1 MEEVVGSIPT
11 RSTIFSRY
19 VAVSLYLLSGEA
31 ANRAGFC
38 FHGISERIF
47 LVRPRIEIMPTSKPQ
62 RECDLAMNGSANV
75 RSTERPKLATL
86 FNDAADHLQGRIV
99 AIYAILFA
107 FNVGAW
113 LWAGV
118 AFHRYPVLLGTALLA
133 YSFGLRHA
141 VDADHIAAID
151 NVTRKLMQD
160 GKRPVAVGFMF
171 SLGHSTVVVLGAA
184 AIAGA
189 ALTLQHRM
197 DAFRNVAGIVGTLVS
212 AFFLFA
218 IAIVNLIVLRSIY
231 RTFVRVRRGE
241 PYVDEDFNMLLGGR
255 GILARLFRPMF
266 RMISRSWHMYPLGV
280 LFGLGFDTATEIGL
294 LGISAAEASKGLS
307 FWSIL
312 VFPVLFAAG
321 MSLIDTTDNILMLG
335 AYGWAFVKPIR
346 KLYYNLTITS
356 VSVIVALVVGGIE
369 ALGLLGEHFH
379 LEGWFWGVVAKLND
393 NFGTLGYFIV
403 GLFALSWIVS
413 IAFYKWRRFDDLE
426 VEADEEL
433 VAP

>member
-1 MEEVVGSIPT
+1 MATRPT
-11 RSTIFSRY
+11 LKAIFDDDADDLRSRVI
-19 VAVSLYLLSGEA
+19 
-31 ANRAGFC
+31 
-38 FHGISERIF
+38 
-47 LVRPRIEIMPTSKPQ
+47 
-62 RECDLAMNGSANV
+62 
-75 RSTERPKLATL
+75 
-86 FNDAADHLQGRIV
+86 
-99 AIYAILFA
+99 AIYGILVT

-113 LWAGV
+113 LWAGI

-160 GKRPVAVGFMF
+160 GKRPVAVGLMF
-171 SLGHSTVVVLGAA
+171 SLGHSTIVVIGAA
-184 AIAGA
+184 AIAGT
-189 ALTLQHRM
+189 ALALQHRF
-197 DAFRNVAGIVGTLVS
+197 DGIRNIGGVIGTLVS

-231 RTFVRVRRGE
+231 RAFVRVRRGE
-241 PYVDEDFNMLLGGR
+241 PYVEEDFDLLLGNR
-255 GILARLFRPMF
+255 GFLSRLFRPMF
-266 RMISRSWHMYPLGV
+266 RIITRSWHMYPLGV

-307 FWSIL
+307 FGSIL
-312 VFPVLFAAG
+312 VFPILFAAG

-346 KLYYNLTITS
+346 KLYYNMTITS
-356 VSVIVALVVGGIE
+356 VSVLVALVVGGIE
-369 ALGLLGEHFH
+369 ALGLVADHFQ
-379 LEGWFWGVVAKLND
+379 LKGAFWDGVAKLND
-393 NFGTLGYFIV
+393 NFGTLGFFIV

-426 VEADEEL
+426 LGGQKALVSYL
-433 VAP
+433 RKSKSSVAP